1 MFPLMGFDIRGAQP
15 FSTPIAILQ
24 EVVLKPF
31 REIGTVLL
39 KVSEMSKVK
48 TNDIT
53 ITVFLQKQDPQT

>member
-1 MFPLMGFDIRGAQP
+1 MFPLMGFDIRGADQ
-15 FSTPIAILQ
+15 FSTISAILFEDFQ
-24 EVVLKPF
+24 PF